1 MTRKPIITT
10 SSSRFS
16 WQPRLLILCVLS
28 LGVAPCAT
36 VAAVAA
42 AAKQVSTTELLSP
55 TWSGAIIP
63 NAAFTP
69 ASDSPAAH
77 QPFLGTLRLT
87 ETPMTAEP
95 AAFAPPSVLGR
106 DPKLFP
112 GVALSFFTD
121 KGDLVP
127 FTQEVI
133 RYGSGHQGHSY
144 WDIIV
149 QPGRVWSQPN
159 DGGWSRAGFPF
170 ALVNSIE
177 GETHNGLATFLYKD
191 GRVSNLR
198 FQIVQQTAPFYI
210 KDNFIAAGLIPAA
223 LAPAPV
229 DNLASLKLNYEA
241 ARTDAIR
248 IADWNDLAAKT
259 GGSANLANYDGT
271 MPPSNIVLSGLD
283 YQGTFYLKECQSAGG
298 PLPWCDRARFGVWS
312 ATKALAN
319 ETALLRLAEK
329 FGPSVF
335 ELKIV
340 DYVPEAARYRGWHH
354 VRFEDAINM
363 ATGIGNGSTKR
374 EPNDTSDGY
383 LDASYSHW
391 YEARSTQEKLAALLT
406 DGRVY
411 PWGPGQVTRYRD
423 QDMFI
428 LGVAM
433 DRFLKSKQ
441 GPTANLWSM
450 LQQEVFAPIGIHY
463 APTNRTIETD
473 GSDGQPLMAYGY
485 YPTLSDMVLVARL
498 YQNAGKHGDRQIL
511 YAPRIRELL
520 AGPNPRGLPT
530 GEKLPAG
537 ETTYINAFWVSSYTA
552 SPGCRVF
559 YPRMIGWGGN
569 IVALMPGG
577 LTGIRLAKSGE
588 TADNVE
594 VDTSG
599 MAQVAN
605 SLSKFC
611 N

>member
-1 MTRKPIITT
+1 MRGEGF
-10 SSSRFS
+10 RALF
-16 WQPRLLILCVLS
+16 LAALVL
-28 LGVAPCAT
+28 GGAPCAI
-36 VAAVAA
+36 AA
-42 AAKQVSTTELLSP
+42 APRIGAAELLSP
-55 TWSGAIIP
+55 AWSGEITS
-63 NAAFTP
+63 NTAFTP
-69 ASDSPAAH
+69 AADAATAH
-77 QPFLGTLRLT
+77 QPFLGTLRLS
-87 ETPMTAEP
+87 ETAMSTQP
-95 AAFAPPSVLGR
+95 AAIAPPAVLGR
-106 DPKLFP
+106 NPRLFP

-121 KGDLVP
+121 HGDLVP
-127 FTQEVI
+127 FTQDVI
-133 RYGSGHQGHSY
+133 RYGSGKQGHSY

-149 QPGRVWSQPN
+149 QPGRVWSQPD

-210 KDNFIAAGLIPAA
+210 THDFVAAGLVPATFA
-223 LAPAPV
+223 AAATDRLE
-229 DNLASLKLNYEA
+229 SLTRDYEA
-241 ARTDAIR
+241 DRTDAAP
-248 IADWNDLAAKT
+248 IAAWSELAAKV
-259 GGSANLANYDGT
+259 GAAKLVNFDGT
-271 MPPSNIVLSGLD
+271 MPASDIVLSGLD
-283 YQGTFYLKECQSAGG
+283 YQGIFYLKECQSAAG

-340 DYVPEAARYRGWHH
+340 DYVPQAARYPGWRT

-383 LDASYSHW
+383 LDPSYSRW
-391 YEARSTQEKLAALLT
+391 YEARSTGEKVAALLA

-441 GPTANLWSM
+441 GPSTDLWSM
-450 LQQEVFAPIGIHY
+450 LQQEVFAPIGIHH
-463 APTNRTIETD
+463 APTNRTIEAD
-473 GSDGQPLMAYGY
+473 GSAGHPLMAYGY
-485 YPTLSDMVLVARL
+485 YPTLSDMVLIARL
-498 YQNAGKHGDRQIL
+498 YQNGGKHGDRQIL

-537 ETTYINAFWVSSYTA
+537 ETTYTNAFWVTSYVA
-552 SPGCRVF
+552 QDECRVF

-588 TADNVE
+588 TADHSE

-611 N
+611 NRH